1 MSAHLGDRVSA
12 LVDGQLAPA
21 AAERALAHVAG
32 CARCAADL
40 AAARAARR
48 VLSGCDDV
56 RPAGDLTARLL
67 ALGGA
72 PVPPG
77 ADAAARPGDARPM
90 DPFVPPSAVRGAA
103 AFTGAPSS
111 AAAGIGGLLGGRG
124 PFGEGVLGGR
134 SVLGAHSVLG
144 GSVLGSRRLLG
155 DRPVVGSAPAT
166 TAPGATRRG
175 LRAAVG
181 SITGLGVVAVG
192 LFLLGDRPTV
202 APVSESTE
210 ALSLLGDAGPAALP
224 VIAAGSEGA
233 APAAGATTQDYL
245 DWMRAEGW
253 TCPEQVPAGWA
264 VTAVHLRDDGGTLEV
279 DLSGPTGDVVVTE
292 QHGRLDVSALTAAEP
307 IDVEG
312 RTVYLLSAEPWHAAW
327 QSGDTV
333 VEVVSSRTGPGAA
346 AVVAQFP
353 EGEFDAGLSARL
365 TRGWDTF
372 ATAVHL
378 P

>member
-1 MSAHLGDRVSA
+1 MSGHLGDRVSA

-32 CARCAADL
+32 CPRCAADL

-72 PVPPG
+72 PIPPG
-77 ADAAARPGDARPM
+77 APADRTRHGAM
-90 DPFVPPSAVRGAA
+90 DPFVPPGPVHGTA
-103 AFTGAPSS
+103 AFPSTPTTPGS
-111 AAAGIGGLLGGRG
+111 GIGGLLGGRG

-134 SVLGAHSVLG
+134 SVLGSGRVLG
-144 GSVLGSRRLLG
+144 GSLLGSRRVLG
-155 DRPVVGSAPAT
+155 DRPVV
-166 TAPGATRRG
+166 PGPSGTPGHGRRG

-181 SITGLGVVAVG
+181 SLTGLGVVAVG

-202 APVSESTE
+202 APATEHTE
-210 ALSLLGDAGPAALP
+210 ALSLLGDAGLAAVPAVSAGGATGP
-224 VIAAGSEGA
+224 AAGSS
-233 APAAGATTQDYL
+233 TQDYL

-253 TCPEQVPAGWA
+253 TSPAQVPAGWS
-264 VTAVHLRDDGGTLEV
+264 VTSVHLRDEGRTLEV
-279 DLSGPTGDVVVTE
+279 DLAGPTGDVVVTE

-333 VEVVSSRTGPGAA
+333 VEVVSSRTGTEAA
-346 AVVAQFP
+346 QVVAQFP
-353 EGEFDAGLSARL
+353 EGEFDSGLPARL

-372 ATAVHL
+372 AAAVHL

>member
-1 MSAHLGDRVSA
+1 MNGHLGDRVSA
-12 LVDGQLAPA
+12 LVDGQLGPA

-32 CARCAADL
+32 CPRCAADL

-48 VLSGCDDV
+48 VLSDCDDV

-72 PVPPG
+72 PVPTGVDAG
-77 ADAAARPGDARPM
+77 ARAAARPM
-90 DPFVPPSAVRGAA
+90 DPFVPPSAVRSAA
-103 AFTGAPSS
+103 AFTGAPPTAGS
-111 AAAGIGGLLGGRG
+111 GIGGLLGRG
-124 PFGEGVLGGR
+124 PFGEGVLGSR
-134 SVLGAHSVLG
+134 SVLG

-155 DRPVVGSAPAT
+155 DRPVVGSAPGAT
-166 TAPGATRRG
+166 AAATRRG

-202 APVSESTE
+202 APVTESAE
-210 ALSLLGDAGPAALP
+210 ALQLLGDASTVAVP
-224 VIAAGSEGA
+224 VVAGAGGGSTSG
-233 APAAGATTQDYL
+233 PAAGASTQDYL

-253 TCPEQVPAGWA
+253 TCPEQVPDGWA
-264 VTAVHLRDDGGTLEV
+264 VTAVHLRDEGSTLEV

-307 IDVEG
+307 VDVEG

-333 VEVVSSRTGPGAA
+333 VEVVSSRTGPGGAA

-353 EGEFDAGLSARL
+353 EGQFDAGLSARL

-372 ATAVHL
+372 AAAVHL

>member
-1 MSAHLGDRVSA
+1 MNGHLGDRVSA
-12 LVDGQLAPA
+12 LVDGQLGPA

-32 CARCAADL
+32 CPRCAADL

-48 VLSGCDDV
+48 VLSDCDDV

-72 PVPPG
+72 PVPTGPDAGGLG
-77 ADAAARPGDARPM
+77 AARPM
-90 DPFVPPSAVRGAA
+90 DPFVPPSAVRGTA
-103 AFTGAPSS
+103 AFTGTAPSAGS
-111 AAAGIGGLLGGRG
+111 GIGGLLGRS
-124 PFGEGVLGGR
+124 PFGEGVLGSR
-134 SVLGAHSVLG
+134 SVLG

-155 DRPVVGSAPAT
+155 DRPVVGSAPGAT
-166 TAPGATRRG
+166 AAATRRG

-202 APVSESTE
+202 APVTESAE
-210 ALSLLGDAGPAALP
+210 ALQLLGDAGTAAVP
-224 VIAAGSEGA
+224 VVAGGA
-233 APAAGATTQDYL
+233 GGTSGTGGSASGPAAGASTQDYL

-264 VTAVHLRDDGGTLEV
+264 VTAVHLRDDGSTLEV

-307 IDVEG
+307 VDVEG

-333 VEVVSSRTGPGAA
+333 VEVVSSRTGSGAA

-353 EGEFDAGLSARL
+353 EGRFDAGLSARL

-372 ATAVHL
+372 AAAVHL

>member
-32 CARCAADL
+32 CPRCAADL
-40 AAARAARR
+40 AAARSARR
-48 VLSGCDDV
+48 VLSDCDDV

-72 PVPPG
+72 PVPSD
-77 ADAAARPGDARPM
+77 ADAGRPGPVRPM
-90 DPFVPPSAVRGAA
+90 DPFVPPSALRGTA

-111 AAAGIGGLLGGRG
+111 AGSGIGGLLGGRG

-134 SVLGAHSVLG
+134 SVLG
-144 GSVLGSRRLLG
+144 GSVLGSRRVLG
-155 DRPVVGSAPAT
+155 GRPVIGSALGT
-166 TAPGATRRG
+166 TGAATRRG

-202 APVSESTE
+202 APVTESTE
-210 ALSLLGDAGPAALP
+210 ALSLLGDAGTAAVP
-224 VIAAGSEGA
+224 VVAGA
-233 APAAGATTQDYL
+233 ADPTGSGPAAGASTQDYL

-264 VTAVHLRDDGGTLEV
+264 VTAVHLRDDGSTLEV

-353 EGEFDAGLSARL
+353 EGQFDAGLSARL

-372 ATAVHL
+372 AAAVHL

>member
-1 MSAHLGDRVSA
+1 MSGHLGDRVSA

-32 CARCAADL
+32 CPRCAADL
-40 AAARAARR
+40 AAARSARR
-48 VLSGCDDV
+48 VLSDCDDV

-67 ALGGA
+67 ALGGT
-72 PVPPG
+72 PVPTGSAPDG
-77 ADAAARPGDARPM
+77 PRSVAM
-90 DPFVPPSAVRGAA
+90 DPFVPPGLVRGTA
-103 AFTGAPSS
+103 AFTDGPAP
-111 AAAGIGGLLGGRG
+111 AGTLGGLLGGRG
-124 PFGEGVLGGR
+124 PFGEGVLAGR
-134 SVLGAHSVLG
+134 SVLGGRSLLG
-144 GSVLGSRRLLG
+144 GSVLGSRRVLG
-155 DRPVVGSAPAT
+155 DRPVVSGPSGTPAT
-166 TAPGATRRG
+166 GGHGRRG

-181 SITGLGVVAVG
+181 SLTGLGVVAVG

-202 APVSESTE
+202 APVTEHTE
-210 ALSLLGDAGPAALP
+210 ALSLLGDAG
-224 VIAAGSEGA
+224 IAAVPAVSGA
-233 APAAGATTQDYL
+233 GTGPAAGGSTQEYL

-253 TCPEQVPAGWA
+253 TSPAQVPAGWS
-264 VTAVHLRDDGGTLEV
+264 VTAVHLRDEGRTLEV

-333 VEVVSSRTGPGAA
+333 VEVVSSRTATEAA
-346 AVVAQFP
+346 QVVAQFP
-353 EGEFDAGLSARL
+353 ESQFDAGLPARL

-372 ATAVHL
+372 ASAVHL